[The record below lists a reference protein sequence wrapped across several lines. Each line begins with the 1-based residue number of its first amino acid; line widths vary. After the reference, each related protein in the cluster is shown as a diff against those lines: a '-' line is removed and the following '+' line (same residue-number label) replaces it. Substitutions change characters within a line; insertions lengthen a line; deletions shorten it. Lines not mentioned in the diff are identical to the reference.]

1 VPSAPLPTQ
10 LRRLPGCA
18 KPKERVPV
26 GVAEPVPVD
35 LRAPPAGDATFF
47 SDPQENSG
55 MGKGDHRTR
64 RGKIYQ
70 GSFGKTRPKSP
81 DKKKPAKK

>member
-1 VPSAPLPTQ
+1 
-10 LRRLPGCA
+10 
-18 KPKERVPV
+18 
-26 GVAEPVPVD
+26 
-35 LRAPPAGDATFF
+35 
-47 SDPQENSG
+47 